1 MPQDDA
7 EIVTKLIA
15 SPLISR
21 RVEAL
26 LETIYYL
33 LRTGSPSTQ
42 VIVFDIDDTL
52 LFNPTNAEVLRS
64 RNAYLAFRNKHVA
77 EVYDAA
83 KKLGYP
89 VYFITARSDANFSK
103 PLEPSVMESNATR
116 TRKQLAQLGMD
127 ASQNN
132 LILRP
137 MSVDSTRE
145 QVGVFKKSSRA
156 LVAYTDERG
165 ELRAR
170 PKTILLNF
178 GDQWSDHLAASEGE
192 FDTLKRVFRGFNVL
206 FRPDP
211 EKEPFTKYA
220 VKLLELREK

>member
-1 MPQDDA
+1 MPEADA
-7 EIVTKLIA
+7 EVVAKLIA
-15 SPLISR
+15 SPLISK
-21 RVEAL
+21 RVEPL

-33 LRTGSPSTQ
+33 LQNGSPRSE

-52 LFNPTNAEVLRS
+52 LFNPTDAEVLRS
-64 RNAYLAFRNKHVA
+64 RNAYLAFRNKHIA
-77 EVYDAA
+77 EVYDTA
-83 KKLGYP
+83 KNMGYP
-89 VYFITARSDANFSK
+89 VYFITARANASFNK
-103 PLEPSVMESNATR
+103 ILDPRVMESNATR
-116 TRKQLAQLGMD
+116 TKKQLAQLGMD

-137 MSVDSTRE
+137 LSVDSTRE

-156 LVAYTDERG
+156 LVAYTDADG
-165 ELRAR
+165 NLRQR

-178 GDQWSDHLAASEGE
+178 GDQWSDHLSASEAE
-192 FDTLKRVFRGFNVL
+192 FNTLRRVFRGFNVL

-220 VKLLELREK
+220 VKLTELREK